1 MRRARP
7 TTLVSSRLG
16 HATVAFT
23 LDSYSADIPD
33 LDQEAA
39 EDIGVVPA
47 EDRGGRLLT
56 V

>member
-1 MRRARP
+1 M
-7 TTLVSSRLG
+7 SSRLG

-39 EDIGVVPA
+39 EDIGGVFPPKIE
-47 EDRGGRLLT
+47 EDDS
-56 V
+56 